1 MCTAWSVSTRFP
13 TFRAASM
20 SDTSLHA
27 TTQFRVAN
35 ASIFMGTIAGIVVLI
50 GLLLSFDLF
59 LAHLDQR
66 ESATRAASEY
76 QSGVSALRAGRPSDA
91 ADHFGAAVGIERS
104 NVNYALALGEAML
117 QEGRTADAEAT
128 LRTLLERAEN
138 DGAVNLT
145 MAHVMVREARTE
157 DAKAYLHRAIFGR
170 WGADSIERRNQARF
184 ELIDLLA
191 KRGTPRELLAELL
204 PLEEVSPDSVALRLR
219 LGKLFILAGSPV
231 RGATM
236 FREVLKRDSTDSEA
250 YAGLGETAI
259 AAGNLR
265 TARADLAEAVRLR
278 PDDAETLRRL
288 QLVDTV
294 LALDP
299 TARGIEA
306 SERLSR
312 SRALLAR
319 AVAMV
324 SSCAGPAAAALDSAR
339 ALLSPPP
346 TRRPS
351 QRRDNSD
358 ADADRLMQAVTD
370 VWATRTAAC
379 SAATHDDVLR
389 LLVARI
395 IQ

>member
-1 MCTAWSVSTRFP
+1 MSMASSVSTRFLSSAP
-13 TFRAASM
+13 CSM
-20 SDTSLHA
+20 TDTGVRA

-66 ESATRAASEY
+66 ASAARADTEY
-76 QSGVSALRAGRPSDA
+76 ESGVSALRAGRPSDA
-91 ADHFGAAVGIERS
+91 ADHFGTAVSIDRS

-128 LRTLLERAEN
+128 LRALLARAEN

-145 MAHVMVREARTE
+145 MAHVMLREARTE

-170 WGADSIERRNQARF
+170 WGADSVERRNQARF

-191 KRGTPRELLAELL
+191 ARGAPRELLAELL
-204 PLEEVSPDSVALRLR
+204 PFEDVSPDSVALRRR

-231 RGATM
+231 RAAAM
-236 FREVLKRDSTDSEA
+236 FRDVLKRDPTDAEA

-288 QLVDTV
+288 AVGGHG
-294 LALDP
+294 ACP
-299 TARGIEA
+299 RPYSAGHRR
-306 SERLSR
+306 ERAAVEE
-312 SRALLAR
+312 SRAAR
-319 AVAMV
+319 ADGLCGVV
-324 SSCAGPAAAALDSAR
+324 VRRCSRGSAGYGESAVVTAYPACRAAAR
-339 ALLSPPP
+339 EF
-346 TRRPS
+346 RRRCRS
-351 QRRDNSD
+351 SD
-358 ADADRLMQAVTD
+358 AGCCRRVGD
-370 VWATRTAAC
+370 
-379 SAATHDDVLR
+379 SYPGLR
-389 LLVARI
+389 CGGT
-395 IQ
+395 